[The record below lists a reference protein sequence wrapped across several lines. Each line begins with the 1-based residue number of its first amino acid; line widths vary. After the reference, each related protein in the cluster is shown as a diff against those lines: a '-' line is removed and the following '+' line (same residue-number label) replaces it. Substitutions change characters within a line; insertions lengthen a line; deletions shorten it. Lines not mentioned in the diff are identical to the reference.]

1 MAKDKKQER
10 VLGLGALAGA
20 LGMATEEPK
29 KEAKTE
35 KKAKQ
40 PVKPVVA
47 ELISLEGME
56 EEKQAVA
63 AEKPKVETSKKSSSK
78 AAGVK
83 SVFTMGDGSLLMTSF
98 GRGNDAVL
106 EKNVTDD
113 NTISDINTEAPVYS
127 AKVRENGFTVKGRAS
142 HAGSVDDPR
151 KSAKRP
157 DQIDCRE
164 QIERRFFGKTYED
177 NIHIQMA
184 YNVMDIEKILAVHVN
199 NVVYA
204 LNNILGDE
212 EAFYADWIGCMGW
225 DKTYEKA
232 MSAKG
237 DTTSKFVADCFRN
250 LMRSKRRAYFGDVL
264 FDAGISKITKKEIK
278 EARIEEE
285 RKKAYYIC
293 LLLGKARQMTAHD
306 LADTRSALYCLDE
319 SFDAKCKNEAKEV
332 RAEVR
337 AVLDELYYARV
348 SKLNSD
354 FIDTSKKDLVLL
366 FRAFGIKESAQKKE
380 YAGLYYDFVVRKNY
394 KFMGFSIKELR
405 EIITK
410 TIPEAAV
417 VKDEKYDT
425 VRQKLNRLFDFAIYD
440 YYRKNPAEA
449 DSIVCTLRAVQ
460 SETDKQLIYRRS
472 ARQLWKSIRATVLS
486 HILPNMN
493 GDAIKA
499 IVADP
504 DITADA
510 LKDVLVSANANYF
523 VKFLYML
530 TRFQNGKE
538 INDLITTCIN
548 KFENIA
554 SFITV
559 LEERHIGRRFAPEY
573 GIFERSAEIAMQ
585 LREMNNFARMSMKS
599 DEVATKKAMFEDA
612 ALILGYE
619 NTAEL
624 DSMLDRMLDPK
635 GTEKGFRNFIVNN
648 VIESVRFDYL
658 VRYCNPT
665 KVRKLASNAVV
676 LGFVLKGIP
685 DDQILRYYNSCTGSE
700 EKECAPRMRGELT
713 QKLEGI
719 SFNEF
724 KDVHQQDATA
734 TAAQAQDKVRK
745 QAIIRLYLAVL
756 YLLVKNMV
764 YVNSRYFMAFH
775 CLERDNSLYTGTE
788 IKKDDYASFARAFM
802 QEERHRKNVRA
813 ARYIDVDFA
822 NSDPQAVREY
832 RNCVEHLSAV
842 RHMYEY
848 IGGVGKMDSYFDL
861 YHYIVQRHLADQND
875 RAVKEGKS
883 HIENPKMLGFIANMK
898 RYNGCSKDMIKALN
912 VPFAYNL
919 ARFKNLSVDGLFDM
933 NDTREK
939 PEGRNCGMETE
950 EAE

>member
-1 MAKDKKQER
+1 MAKDKKQDR
-10 VLGLGALAGA
+10 VIGLGALAGA
-20 LGMATEEPK
+20 FGMETAEPK

-35 KKAKQ
+35 KKEKQ

-56 EEKQAVA
+56 EEKKAVA
-63 AEKPKVETSKKSSSK
+63 AEQPKAEIGKKSSSK

-98 GRGNDAVL
+98 GRGNSAVL
-106 EKNVTDD
+106 EKNVTGD
-113 NTISDINTEAPVYS
+113 NEINDINTEAPVYS
-127 AKVRENGFTVKGRAS
+127 AKVKENGFTVKGRAS

-151 KSAKRP
+151 KSEKRP

-164 QIERRFFGKTYED
+164 KIEQRFFGKTYED

-184 YNVMDIEKILAVHVN
+184 YNIMDIEKILAVHVN

-212 EAFYADWIGCMGW
+212 EAFYADWIGFMGW

-232 MSAKG
+232 MSAKEG
-237 DTTSKFVADCFRN
+237 NSRFVADCFKN

-319 SFDAKCKNEAKEV
+319 TFDAKCKNEAKEV

-366 FRAFGIKESAQKKE
+366 FRAFGITEPAQKKE

-405 EIITK
+405 EVITK

-460 SETDKQLIYRRS
+460 SETDKQLVYRRS
-472 ARQLWKSIRATVLS
+472 AKQLWKSIRATVLN

-499 IVADP
+499 IVADR

-510 LKDVLVSANANYF
+510 LKDVLVSPNADYF

-554 SFITV
+554 SFIAV
-559 LEERHIGRRFAPEY
+559 LEEKHIGRRFVQEY
-573 GIFERSAEIAMQ
+573 SVFERSAKIASQ

-599 DEVATKKAMFEDA
+599 DEIATKKAMFEDA

-619 NTAEL
+619 NAAEL

-676 LGFVLKGIP
+676 LGFVLRGIP
-685 DDQILRYYNSCTGSE
+685 DDQILRYYNACTGSE
-700 EKECAPRMRGELT
+700 AKECTPRMRDELT
-713 QKLEGI
+713 KKLEGI

-724 KDVHQQDATA
+724 RDVHQKDATA
-734 TAAQAQDKVRK
+734 TPAQAQDKVRK

-775 CLERDNSLYTGTE
+775 CLERDNSLYTGSE
-788 IKKDDYASFARAFM
+788 INKNDYAAFARAFM
-802 QEERHRKNVRA
+802 QEERHRKNARA
-813 ARYIDVDFA
+813 ARYLDVDFA
-822 NSDPQAVREY
+822 NSDPQAVHEY
-832 RNCVEHLSAV
+832 RNCVEHLSAI
-842 RHMYEY
+842 RRMDEY
-848 IGGVGKMDSYFDL
+848 IADVGKMDSYFDL
-861 YHYIVQRHLADQND
+861 YHYIVQRHLSDQHD
-875 RAVKEGKS
+875 RAIRENKYGK
-883 HIENPKMLGFIANMK
+883 IENPKMLGFIANMK

-939 PEGRNCGMETE
+939 PKGKNCGMETE